1 MFGDESGELLDERD
15 CKIGGLRSRCC
26 KGVEIEKFRAA
37 VCCDGG
43 CGGSGNE
50 SGFALCASEGG
61 FKIEH
66 SLDAGGV
73 REKFVR
79 RGGVEEAVEKG
90 HGESVIFCARG
101 RNGFVGKEHV
111 S

>member
-1 MFGDESGELLDERD
+1 
-15 CKIGGLRSRCC
+15 
-26 KGVEIEKFRAA
+26 
-37 VCCDGG
+37 
-43 CGGSGNE
+43 
-50 SGFALCASEGG
+50 
-61 FKIEH
+61 
-66 SLDAGGV
+66 LDAGGV
-73 REKFVR
+73 REEFVR